1 MEWSFQKPDFVSY
14 LLPLPLGLISLWSNK
29 TFYKNSYGLPPPPT
43 HFLPDLSPRTF
54 LLASLALVDTF
65 PYCPWTFQRRLA
77 LSPWGI
83 PMVFAQRPSSHGGQL
98 SSSYLKTQL
107 WSSCCGA
114 AGSEASLKR
123 WDAGSIPDVVPA
135 VRPRSTAFFLLLGK
149 CYHWII
155 YQTVIVKVFF
165 F

>member
-77 LSPWGI
+77 LSPWRY
-83 PMVFAQRPSSHGGQL
+83 PHGL
-98 SSSYLKTQL
+98 CSKAIFS
-107 WSSCCGA
+107 W
-114 AGSEASLKR
+114 
-123 WDAGSIPDVVPA
+123 
-135 VRPRSTAFFLLLGK
+135 RSTLIILFKNPTLEFLLWCSRIRSISETLG
-149 CYHWII
+149 CRFNSRCCPSCPSQEHC
-155 YQTVIVKVFF
+155 FF
-165 F
+165 PSPR